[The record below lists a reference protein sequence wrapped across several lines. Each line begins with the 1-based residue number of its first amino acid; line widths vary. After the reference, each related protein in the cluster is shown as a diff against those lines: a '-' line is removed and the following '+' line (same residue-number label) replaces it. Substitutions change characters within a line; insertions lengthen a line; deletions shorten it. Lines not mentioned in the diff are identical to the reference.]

1 MKTGSCLCGGVK
13 YQINGPMRPI
23 VACHCSQCRKTSGN
37 YVTATRVAKVDL
49 VFDSMSTL
57 KWYKSSDVAERGFCG
72 TCGSNLFWQRQV
84 GENTSIMAG
93 TIDPPTGL
101 HIAQHIFVGDKS
113 DFYDLFD
120 DVEKLDQW

>member
-120 DVEKLDQW
+120 EVEKLDQW

>member
-37 YVTATRVAKVDL
+37 YVAATRVAKVDL

-72 TCGSNLFWQRQV
+72 TCGSNLFWKRQV

>member
-13 YQINGPMRPI
+13 YQISGEMRPI

-37 YVTATRVAKVDL
+37 FVAATRVAKVDL
-49 VFDSMSTL
+49 TFDSMTTL
-57 KWYKSSDVAERGFCG
+57 KWFKSSDEAERGFCG
-72 TCGSNLFWQRQV
+72 TCGSNLFWQRQI
-84 GENTSIMAG
+84 GENISITAG

>member
-37 YVTATRVAKVDL
+37 YVAATRVAKVDL

-72 TCGSNLFWQRQV
+72 TCGSNLFWQRQL

-120 DVEKLDQW
+120 EVEKLDQW

>member
-37 YVTATRVAKVDL
+37 YVAATRVAKVDL